1 MSEPHGDR
9 DWRPYVQDMVEFGER
24 VAAYVEG
31 LDQQAFT
38 ADLRTYDATL
48 RNIELIGE
56 AATHV
61 PECVRDAHPE
71 IAWRQII
78 GTRNRLAHGY
88 LGIDDDVI
96 WDIIQTDI
104 PELLTALGPLLNE

>member
-1 MSEPHGDR
+1 MSEPEGDR
-9 DWRPYVQDMVEFGER
+9 DWRPYVQDMVEFAER

-38 ADLRTYDATL
+38 ADQRTYDATL
-48 RNIELIGE
+48 RNIELLGE

-61 PECVRDAHPE
+61 PERVRDAHPE

-104 PELLTALGPLLNE
+104 PGLLVALGRLLNE

>member
-9 DWRPYVQDMVEFGER
+9 DWRPYVRDMVEFGER

-31 LDQQAFT
+31 LDQQTFM
-38 ADLRTYDATL
+38 ADQRTYDATL
-48 RNIELIGE
+48 RNVELIGE

-61 PECVRDAHPE
+61 PDRVRDAHPE

-88 LGIDDDVI
+88 LGIDDDII

-104 PELLTALGPLLNE
+104 PELLTALAPLLNE